1 MSLYTDTPLAS
12 AIFELFKKFN
22 EKLVIHFSENQSYG
36 AVTAFIFGG
45 CAIHLLT
52 NVRGSD
58 DVDIEIRS
66 AEKLDTHSLILEVDD
81 VYYTDPL
88 EGDKVLSLDD
98 TFNVGLP
105 TLHPDYKERV
115 IALSTGKTVL
125 HVYLVSAIDIAISKL
140 ERCQADDVTDIV
152 ALYKKGYFT
161 LDEFEKL
168 AVEAA
173 GYSINPEKLRLN
185 ISHVII
191 ECENS

>member
-1 MSLYTDTPLAS
+1 MNLYTDTPLAS
-12 AIFELFKKFN
+12 AIFELFEKFN
-22 EKLVIHFSENQSYG
+22 EKLVIHLNEAQTHG
-36 AVTAFIFGG
+36 AIKAFIFGG
-45 CAIHLLT
+45 CAIHLFT

-58 DVDIEIRS
+58 DVDIEISS
-66 AEKLDTHSLILEVDD
+66 AKKLDTHSLILEVDD

-115 IALSTGKTVL
+115 IPLSTGNTVL

-161 LDEFEKL
+161 LDEFEEL
-168 AVEAA
+168 AIEAS

>member
-1 MSLYTDTPLAS
+1 LNLYTDTPLAS
-12 AIFELFKKFN
+12 AIFELFEKFN
-22 EKLVIHFSENQSYG
+22 EKLVIHLNESQTHG
-36 AVTAFIFGG
+36 AIKAFIFGG
-45 CAIHLLT
+45 CAIHLFT

-58 DVDIEIRS
+58 DVDIEISS
-66 AEKLDTHSLILEVDD
+66 AKKLDTHSLILEVDD

-115 IALSTGKTVL
+115 IPLSTGNTVL

-161 LDEFEKL
+161 LEEFEEL
-168 AVEAA
+168 AVEAS

>member
-1 MSLYTDTPLAS
+1 MNLYTDTPLAS
-12 AIFELFKKFN
+12 AIFELFEKFN
-22 EKLVIHFSENQSYG
+22 EKLVIHLNESQTHG
-36 AVTAFIFGG
+36 AIKAFIFGG
-45 CAIHLLT
+45 CAIHLFT

-58 DVDIEIRS
+58 DVDIEISS
-66 AEKLDTHSLILEVDD
+66 AKKLDTHSLILEVDD

-115 IALSTGKTVL
+115 IPLSTGNTVL

-161 LDEFEKL
+161 LEEFEEL
-168 AVEAA
+168 AVEAS

>member
-1 MSLYTDTPLAS
+1 MNLYTDTPLAS
-12 AIFELFKKFN
+12 AIFELFEKFN
-22 EKLVIHFSENQSYG
+22 EKLVIHLNETQTHG
-36 AVTAFIFGG
+36 AIKAFIFGG
-45 CAIHLLT
+45 CAIHLFT

-58 DVDIEIRS
+58 DVDIEISS
-66 AEKLDTHSLILEVDD
+66 AKKLDTHSLILEVDD
-81 VYYTDPL
+81 VYYSDPL

-115 IALSTGKTVL
+115 IPLSTGNTVL

-161 LDEFEKL
+161 LDEFEEL
-168 AVEAA
+168 AIEAS

>member
-1 MSLYTDTPLAS
+1 MNLYTDTPLAT
-12 AIFELFKKFN
+12 AIFELFEKFN
-22 EKLVIHFSENQSYG
+22 EQLVIHLSEKQSNG
-36 AVTAFIFGG
+36 AVSAFVFGG

-58 DVDIEIRS
+58 DVDIEISS
-66 AEKLDTHSLILEVDD
+66 AEKLDTHSLVLEVDD
-81 VYYTDPL
+81 VYYTDPV
-88 EGDKVLSLDD
+88 EGDKVISLDD

-115 IALSTGKTVL
+115 IPLSVGNTIL

-161 LDEFEKL
+161 IDEFEVL
-168 AVEAA
+168 AIEAS